1 MVIKIISKNPKA
13 YSTKRLV
20 EVASA
25 RHHEVEVI
33 NPFNCELII
42 EKKNSKILFE
52 GKKIENVDAVIPRI
66 GISDT
71 FYGSA
76 LVRQFELMKVFTTA
90 ESQALT
96 CSRDRLRS
104 LQMLSNAGMGLPKTT
119 ISNYSDC
126 LTDVIKFV
134 DEAPLIIKILQRK
147 HGMGVV
153 LAETNDAAISVIE
166 AFKGLNARLIVQ
178 KFIKEARGS
187 DVRAFVVDGQ
197 VVGAMKRQAKEGEFR
212 SNLNLGGTIHTIQ
225 LTDEEE
231 ATAIKAAKI
240 MGLGICGVDMLQSFD
255 GPLILKVTPS
265 PGLEH
270 IETITK
276 NDIAAIIIKYIEKN
290 V

>member
-1 MVIKIISKNPKA
+1 MVIKILSKSPKS
-13 YSTKRLV
+13 YSTKRLI
-20 EVASA
+20 EAA
-25 RHHEVEVI
+25 GERNHEVGVI

-42 EKKNSKILFE
+42 EKRNSKIFCE
-52 GKKIENVDAVIPRI
+52 GRNIENVDAVIPRI

-71 FYGSA
+71 FYGTA

-90 ESQALT
+90 GSQALT

-104 LQMLSNAGMGLPKTT
+104 LQMVSNADLGLPKTT
-119 ISNYSDC
+119 ISTYSED
-126 LTDVIKFV
+126 LSDVIKFV

-147 HGMGVV
+147 HGLGVV
-153 LAETNDAAISVIE
+153 LAETNDAAVSVIE
-166 AFKGLNARLIVQ
+166 AFRGLNAHIMVQ
-178 KFIKEARGS
+178 KFIKEAGGS
-187 DVRAFVVDGQ
+187 DVRAFVVDGR
-197 VVGAMKRQAKEGEFR
+197 VVGAMRRQAKEGEFR
-212 SNLNLGGTIHTIQ
+212 SNLNLGGMIHPIQ

-231 ATAIKAAKI
+231 TTAIKAAKI

-270 IETITK
+270 LETITK
-276 NDIAAIIIKYIEKN
+276 NDIASIIIKYIERN